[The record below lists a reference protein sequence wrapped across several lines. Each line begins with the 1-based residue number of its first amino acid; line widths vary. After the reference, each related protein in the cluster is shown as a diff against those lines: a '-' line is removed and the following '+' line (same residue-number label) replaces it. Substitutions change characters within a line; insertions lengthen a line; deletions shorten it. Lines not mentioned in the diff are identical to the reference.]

1 MHSNIKTKINIDFGR
16 APRRV
21 DPYFDLAIYENLRE
35 KKDRQINFSQL
46 LSNKYRTGK
55 FITEDSRRY
64 ITPRE
69 YQWISKGIKLD
80 RDIKKWDSLSS
91 RIVREYKSYQPSS
104 VGILA
109 RSLERRIDA
118 ISRQSAEAVDGAMR
132 GFVQQLSLVRLWNLS
147 IVGAILL
154 GMFSMTMIYRY
165 LGQGAAA
172 GNIATEPATH
182 QQIQTDNSDL
192 ASADYSNMTEA
203 EKVLSQFDEINDQD
217 KFEQEVRKM
226 VKGYPIEEMLP
237 YIFAKDRKVATYLI
251 AIAKKESNW
260 GKRVPTLEGQDCNNL
275 WGYRAQRNL
284 MGTGG
289 HTCFNSKKDAVDTVA
304 KRLNTLIK
312 EENIDTPSE
321 IVVWKCGRDCNAT
334 GGVAA
339 ANKWISDVD
348 MYIKKMA
355 D

>member
-1 MHSNIKTKINIDFGR
+1 MNLNKKTKIDINSSKASQKADIF
-16 APRRV
+16 
-21 DPYFDLAIYENLRE
+21 FDISFYQNLRA
-35 KKDRQINFSQL
+35 KKNKQEGFSQL
-46 LSNKYRTGK
+46 ISSRGRNNK

-69 YQWISKGIKLD
+69 YESIEKGLKLD

-91 RIVREYKSYQPSS
+91 RILREYKTYRSPFSTLL
-104 VGILA
+104 V
-109 RSLERRIDA
+109 RSLERRLDI
-118 ISRQSAEAVDGAMR
+118 ISEHGNKMVDGAIVGLR
-132 GFVQQLSLVRLWNLS
+132 EKFSLVRLWNIS

-172 GNIATEPATH
+172 GSVVAYPNSQE
-182 QQIQTDNSDL
+182 QQIQKTDSD
-192 ASADYSNMTEA
+192 DKEVTEA
-203 EKVLSQFDEINDQD
+203 ERVFHQFDDIDNQD
-217 KFEQEVRKM
+217 KFEKEARKL

-237 YIFAKDRKVATYLI
+237 YILAKDRKVAAYLI

-260 GKRVPTLEGQDCNNL
+260 GKRVPTLEGQDCNNY
-275 WGYRAQRNL
+275 WGYRGQRNL

-289 HTCFNSKKDAVDTVA
+289 HTCFNSKKDAVDTVG
-304 KRLNTLIK
+304 KRLDNLINK
-312 EENIDTPSE
+312 EKIDTPAE
-321 IVVWKCGRDCNAT
+321 MVVWKCGSSCAAT
-334 GGVAA
+334 GGQAA

-348 MYIKKMA
+348 MYMKKLV